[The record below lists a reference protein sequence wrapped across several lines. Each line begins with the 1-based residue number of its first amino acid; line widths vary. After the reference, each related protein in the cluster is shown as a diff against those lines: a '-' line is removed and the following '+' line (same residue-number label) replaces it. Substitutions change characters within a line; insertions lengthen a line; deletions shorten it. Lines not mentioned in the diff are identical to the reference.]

1 MSNTRP
7 PRVHFEDALAQLQP
21 NSVLDVNWDV
31 ELDTHLSV
39 NLCMEVECE
48 LFDIISL

>member
-1 MSNTRP
+1 MLNTCLQW
-7 PRVHFEDALAQLQP
+7 VQFEDASMQFEP

-39 NLCMEVECE
+39 NLRVEVECE

>member
-7 PRVHFEDALAQLQP
+7 PHVHFEDAAVQLQP
-21 NSVLDVNWDV
+21 DSVLDVNWDV

-39 NLCMEVECE
+39 NLRVEVECE